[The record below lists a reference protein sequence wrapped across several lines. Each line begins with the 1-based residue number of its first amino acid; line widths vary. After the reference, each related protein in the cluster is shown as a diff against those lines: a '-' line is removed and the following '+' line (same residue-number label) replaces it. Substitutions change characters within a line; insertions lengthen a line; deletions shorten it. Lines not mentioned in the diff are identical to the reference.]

1 MIVDLDDFSANDIF
15 AELEDRIKWGR
26 LSVEEITLFLEK
38 VANRHVY
45 LIKKDLSFLDKQKID
60 FVMNNYQDMN
70 MQGVAYLFS

>member
-45 LIKKDLSFLDKQKID
+45 LIKKDLSF
-60 FVMNNYQDMN
+60 
-70 MQGVAYLFS
+70 FSFS